1 MPYFGII
8 KCLRQHWM
16 GDTIN
21 ILINSKILAPLIMG
35 FIFSIVLG
43 PIFIPILHK
52 LKFGQNIRK
61 EGPKSHQKKSGT
73 PTMGGL
79 IFFISTATAIL
90 IMGQKPMSK
99 EMIILYS
106 FLAFGFIGFLDDI
119 LKIIHKDN
127 LGLKAA
133 QKMILLILFSLAL
146 AWYGYTKIGTDILI
160 PFANGDFRWN
170 LGVLYIPFV
179 VIYYAAVTNAVN
191 LTDGIDGLATSVTVI
206 VLTFF
211 AIIGFRTQNIEVA
224 VFAIALAGAL
234 LGFLKFNAF
243 PAKIFM
249 GDTGSL
255 ALGGAIGTIALMLKM
270 ELFVIIVGG
279 IYLIETL
286 SVIIQVTSFKL
297 TGKRVFKMSPIHHHF
312 EQLGWSEIK
321 IVTIFSSITAIL
333 CIIGFIAL

>member
-1 MPYFGII
+1 MGEII
-8 KCLRQHWM
+8 NL
-16 GDTIN
+16 
-21 ILINSKILAPLIMG
+21 LINSKILAPLIMG
-35 FIFSIVLG
+35 FVFSIILG
-43 PIFIPILHK
+43 PIIIPILHK

-61 EGPKSHQKKSGT
+61 DGPKSHQKKSGT

-79 IFFISTATAIL
+79 IFFISVATTIL
-90 IMGQKPMSK
+90 IMGHKLMDK

-146 AWYGYTKIGTDILI
+146 AWYGYKYIGTDILI
-160 PFANGDFRWN
+160 PFANKDFRLD
-170 LGVLYIPFV
+170 LGMLYIPFV
-179 VIYYAAVTNAVN
+179 VFYYAAVTNAVN
-191 LTDGIDGLATSVTVI
+191 LTDGVDGLATSVTVI

-211 AIIGFRTQNIEVA
+211 AIVGFRTENYEVA
-224 VFAIALAGAL
+224 IFAIALAGAL

-255 ALGGAIGTIALMLKM
+255 ALGGVIGTIALMLKDG
-270 ELFVIIVGG
+270 VICNYSWWYI
-279 IYLIETL
+279 
-286 SVIIQVTSFKL
+286 
-297 TGKRVFKMSPIHHHF
+297 
-312 EQLGWSEIK
+312 
-321 IVTIFSSITAIL
+321 
-333 CIIGFIAL
+333 CN

>member
-1 MPYFGII
+1 
-8 KCLRQHWM
+8 M
-16 GDTIN
+16 GEAIN
-21 ILINSKILAPLIMG
+21 LLINSKILAPLIMG
-35 FIFSIVLG
+35 FVFSLILG
-43 PIFIPILHK
+43 PIVIPLLHK

-79 IFFISTATAIL
+79 IFFVSVATTIL
-90 IMGQKPMSK
+90 IMGHKLMDK

-106 FLAFGFIGFLDDI
+106 FLAFGFVGFLDDI

-146 AWYGYTKIGTDILI
+146 ALYGYRYVGTDILI
-160 PFANGDFRWN
+160 PFANKGYRLN
-170 LGVLYIPFV
+170 LGMLYIPFV

-211 AIIGFRTQNIEVA
+211 GIVGFRTGNSEVA
-224 VFAIALAGAL
+224 VFAITLAGAL
-234 LGFLKFNAF
+234 LGFLKYNAF
-243 PAKIFM
+243 PAKVFM
-249 GDTGSL
+249 GDTGAL
-255 ALGGAIGTIALMLKM
+255 ALGGVLGTLALMLKM

-312 EQLGWSEIK
+312 EQLGWSEVK
-321 IVTIFSSITAIL
+321 IVIVFSSITAIL

>member
-1 MPYFGII
+1 
-8 KCLRQHWM
+8 M
-16 GDTIN
+16 GETIN
-21 ILINSKILAPLIMG
+21 VLINSKILAPLIMG
-35 FIFSIVLG
+35 FIFSIILG

-79 IFFISTATAIL
+79 IFFISVATTML
-90 IMGQKPMSK
+90 IMGHKLMDK

-146 AWYGYTKIGTDILI
+146 GLYGYKYMGTDILI
-160 PFANGDFRWN
+160 PFVNKGFRLD
-170 LGVLYIPFV
+170 LGMLYIPFV
-179 VIYYAAVTNAVN
+179 VVFYAAVTNAVN

-211 AIIGFRTQNIEVA
+211 TIVGFRTGNYDVA
-224 VFAIALAGAL
+224 IFAIALAGAL

-249 GDTGSL
+249 GDTGAL
-255 ALGGAIGTIALMLKM
+255 ALGGVIGTIALLLKM

-312 EQLGWSEIK
+312 EQSGWNEVK
-321 IVTIFSSITAIL
+321 IVIVFSSITAIL

>member
-1 MPYFGII
+1 
-8 KCLRQHWM
+8 M
-16 GDTIN
+16 GEVVN
-21 ILINSKILAPLIMG
+21 ILSNYKILAPLIIG
-35 FIFSIVLG
+35 FFFAIVLG

-79 IFFISTATAIL
+79 IFFISTAAAIL
-90 IMGQKPMSK
+90 ILGQKFMSK
-99 EMIILYS
+99 DMIILYS

-127 LGLKAA
+127 LGLRAA

-146 AWYGYTKIGTDILI
+146 AWYGYTIIGSDILI
-160 PFANGDFRWN
+160 PFANGEFKLLN
-170 LGVLYIPFV
+170 LGVFYIPFIV
-179 VIYYAAVTNAVN
+179 FYYAAVTNAVN
-191 LTDGIDGLATSVTVI
+191 LTDGIDGLATSVTII

-211 AIIGFRTQNIEVA
+211 AIVSFRTNNGEVA
-224 VFAIALAGAL
+224 IFALTLIGAL

-255 ALGGAIGTIALMLKM
+255 ALGGVIGTIALMLKM
-270 ELFVIIVGG
+270 EIFVVVVGG
-279 IYLIETL
+279 IYVIETL

-312 EQLGWSEIK
+312 EQLGWSEVK
-321 IVTIFSSITAIL
+321 IVTVFSIITAIL
-333 CIIGFIAL
+333 CVIGFIAL

>member
-1 MPYFGII
+1 M
-8 KCLRQHWM
+8 R
-16 GDTIN
+16 DTIN
-21 ILINSKILAPLIMG
+21 ILTNSKILAPLIMG

-79 IFFISTATAIL
+79 IFFISVATTIL
-90 IMGQKPMSK
+90 IMGKKPMDK

-146 AWYGYTKIGTDILI
+146 AWYGYKYIGTDILI
-160 PFANGDFRWN
+160 PFANQDFRLN
-170 LGVLYIPFV
+170 LGMLYIPFIV
-179 VIYYAAVTNAVN
+179 FYYAAVTNAVN

-211 AIIGFRTQNIEVA
+211 AIIGFRTQNAEAA
-224 VFAIALAGAL
+224 VFSIALAGAL

-270 ELFVIIVGG
+270 ELFVVIVGG
-279 IYLIETL
+279 MYVIETL
-286 SVIIQVTSFKL
+286 SVIIQVASFKL

-312 EQLGWSEIK
+312 EHLGWSEVK
-321 IVTIFSSITAIL
+321 IVTVFSSITAIL

>member
-1 MPYFGII
+1 MGEII
-8 KCLRQHWM
+8 NVLS
-16 GDTIN
+16 N
-21 ILINSKILAPLIMG
+21 YKIIGALVIG
-35 FIFSIVLG
+35 FAFSIILG

-79 IFFISTATAIL
+79 IFFISTAVAIL
-90 IMGQKPMSK
+90 ILGHSLMSK
-99 EMIILYS
+99 EMILLYS
-106 FLAFGFIGFLDDI
+106 FIAFGFIGFLDDL

-127 LGLKAA
+127 LGLKAG

-146 AWYGYTKIGTDILI
+146 AWYGYTNIGTEILI
-160 PFANGDFRWN
+160 PFANADFRLN
-170 LGVLYIPFV
+170 LGVLYIPC
-179 VIYYAAVTNAVN
+179 VIFYYAAVTNAVN
-191 LTDGIDGLATSVTVI
+191 LTDGIDGLATSVTII

-211 AIIGFRTQNIEVA
+211 AIVAFRTNNIEVA
-224 VFAIALAGAL
+224 IFSLALIGAL
-234 LGFLKFNAF
+234 LGFLRVNAF

-255 ALGGAIGTIALMLKM
+255 ALGGVIGTIALMLKM
-270 ELFVIIVGG
+270 EVFVVIVGA
-279 IYLIETL
+279 IYVIETL

-312 EQLGWSEIK
+312 EQVGWSEVK
-321 IVTIFSSITAIL
+321 IVMVFSIITAVLSIL
-333 CIIGFIAL
+333 GFVAI

>member
-1 MPYFGII
+1 
-8 KCLRQHWM
+8 M
-16 GDTIN
+16 GEAIN
-21 ILINSKILAPLIMG
+21 LLINSKILAPLIMG
-35 FIFSIVLG
+35 FVFSIVLG

-79 IFFISTATAIL
+79 IFFIATATAIL
-90 IMGQKPMSK
+90 IIGQKPMSK
-99 EMIILYS
+99 EMILLYS

-127 LGLKAA
+127 LGLRAA
-133 QKMILLILFSLAL
+133 QKMILLVLFSVAL
-146 AWYGYTKIGTDILI
+146 AWYGYTNMGTDILI
-160 PFANGDFRWN
+160 PFINQNFRLN
-170 LGVLYIPFV
+170 LGILYIPFIV
-179 VIYYAAVTNAVN
+179 VYYAAVTNAVN

-255 ALGGAIGTIALMLKM
+255 ALGGVIGTIALMLKM

-297 TGKRVFKMSPIHHHF
+297 TGKRVFRMSPIHHHF
-312 EQLGWSEIK
+312 EQVGWSEVK

>member
-1 MPYFGII
+1 
-8 KCLRQHWM
+8 M
-16 GDTIN
+16 GEVVN
-21 ILINSKILAPLIMG
+21 ILSNYKILAPLIIG
-35 FIFSIVLG
+35 FLFAIVLG

-79 IFFISTATAIL
+79 IFFISTAAAIL
-90 IMGQKPMSK
+90 ILGQKLMNK
-99 EMIILYS
+99 EMIMLYS

-127 LGLKAA
+127 LGLRAA
-133 QKMILLILFSLAL
+133 QKMILLVVFSLAL
-146 AWYGYTKIGTDILI
+146 AWYGYITIGSDILI
-160 PFANGDFRWN
+160 PFVNGEARVLN
-170 LGVLYIPFV
+170 LGILYIPFIV
-179 VIYYAAVTNAVN
+179 LYYAAVTNAVN
-191 LTDGIDGLATSVTVI
+191 LTDGIDGLATSVTII

-211 AIIGFRTQNIEVA
+211 AIVGFRTNNSEVA
-224 VFAIALAGAL
+224 IFSLALIGAL

-255 ALGGAIGTIALMLKM
+255 ALGGVIGTMALMLKM
-270 ELFVIIVGG
+270 EIFVVIVGG
-279 IYLIETL
+279 IYVIETL

-312 EQLGWSEIK
+312 EQLGWSEVK
-321 IVTIFSSITAIL
+321 IVTVFSVITAIL
-333 CIIGFIAL
+333 CVIGFMAL

>member
-1 MPYFGII
+1 
-8 KCLRQHWM
+8 M
-16 GDTIN
+16 GEAVN
-21 ILINSKILAPLIMG
+21 LLINSKILAPLIMG

-43 PIFIPILHK
+43 PIFIPVLHK

-90 IMGQKPMSK
+90 IIGQKPMSK
-99 EMIILYS
+99 EMILLYS

-133 QKMILLILFSLAL
+133 QKMILLILFSVAL
-146 AWYGYTKIGTDILI
+146 AWYGYTNIGTDILI
-160 PFANGDFRWN
+160 PFINQDFRLN
-170 LGVLYIPFV
+170 LGVLYIPFIV
-179 VIYYAAVTNAVN
+179 VYYAAVTNAVN

-211 AIIGFRTQNIEVA
+211 AIIGFRTQNVEVA

-255 ALGGAIGTIALMLKM
+255 ALGGVIGTIALMLKM
-270 ELFVIIVGG
+270 ELFVVIVGG

-312 EQLGWSEIK
+312 EQVGWSEVK
-321 IVTIFSSITAIL
+321 IVTTFSIITAIL

>member
-1 MPYFGII
+1 
-8 KCLRQHWM
+8 M

-21 ILINSKILAPLIMG
+21 LLINSKILAPLIMG
-35 FIFSIVLG
+35 FIFSIVIG

-52 LKFGQNIRK
+52 LKFGQPIRT

-79 IFFISTATAIL
+79 IFFISVATTIL
-90 IMGQKPMSK
+90 IMGQKLMDK

-119 LKIIHKDN
+119 LKIIYKNN
-127 LGLKAA
+127 LGLRAA
-133 QKMILLILFSLAL
+133 QKMFLLVLFSLAL
-146 AWYGYTKIGTDILI
+146 AWYGYKYIGTDILI
-160 PFANGDFRWN
+160 PFANQDFRLN
-170 LGVLYIPFV
+170 LGMLYIPFIV
-179 VIYYAAVTNAVN
+179 FYYAAVTNAVN

-211 AIIGFRTQNIEVA
+211 AIIGFRTQNTEVA
-224 VFAIALAGAL
+224 VFSIALAGAL

-279 IYLIETL
+279 MYVIETL

-312 EQLGWSEIK
+312 EHLGWSEVK

>member
-1 MPYFGII
+1 MGETI
-8 KCLRQHWM
+8 KGLL
-16 GDTIN
+16 N
-21 ILINSKILAPLIMG
+21 IGILAPLIMG

-43 PIFIPILHK
+43 PIFIPVLHK

-61 EGPKSHQKKSGT
+61 DGPKSHQKKSGT
-73 PTMGGL
+73 PTMGGI
-79 IFFISTATAIL
+79 IFFISVAVTMI
-90 IMGQKPMSK
+90 IMGYKVMDKQ
-99 EMIILYS
+99 MILLYS
-106 FLAFGFIGFLDDI
+106 LLAFGFIGFLDDI

-127 LGLKAA
+127 EGLKPL
-133 QKMILLILFSLAL
+133 QKMILLLLFSIAL
-146 AWYGYTKIGTDILI
+146 AVYGYTRIGSDILI
-160 PFANGDFRWN
+160 PFTDFRLN
-170 LGVLYIPFV
+170 LGILYIPFV
-179 VIYYAAVTNAVN
+179 IIYYAAVTNAVN

-211 AIIGFRTQNIEVA
+211 AIIGFRTGNFEVA
-224 VFAIALAGAL
+224 IFAIALAGAL

-270 ELFVIIVGG
+270 PLFVIIVGG
-279 IYLIETL
+279 MYVIETL

-297 TGKRVFKMSPIHHHF
+297 TGKRVFKMAPIHHHF
-312 EQLGWSEIK
+312 EQLGWSEVK
-321 IVTIFSSITAIL
+321 VVTIFSIITAIL

>member
-1 MPYFGII
+1 
-8 KCLRQHWM
+8 M
-16 GDTIN
+16 GEAIN
-21 ILINSKILAPLIMG
+21 LLINSKILAPLIMG
-35 FIFSIVLG
+35 FLFSIVLG

-73 PTMGGL
+73 PTMVGL
-79 IFFISTATAIL
+79 IFFIATATAIL
-90 IMGQKPMSK
+90 IMGQKPMSR
-99 EMIILYS
+99 EMILLYS

-127 LGLKAA
+127 LGLRAA
-133 QKMILLILFSLAL
+133 QKMILLVLFSVAL
-146 AWYGYTKIGTDILI
+146 AWYGYTNVGTDILI
-160 PFANGDFRWN
+160 PFINQNFRLN
-170 LGVLYIPFV
+170 LGILYIPFIV
-179 VIYYAAVTNAVN
+179 VYYAAVTNAVN

-211 AIIGFRTQNIEVA
+211 AIIGFRTQNVEVA

-255 ALGGAIGTIALMLKM
+255 ALGGVIGTIALMLKM

-297 TGKRVFKMSPIHHHF
+297 TGKRVFRMSPIHHHF
-312 EQLGWSEIK
+312 EQVGWSEVK

-333 CIIGFIAL
+333 CIIGFVAL

>member
-1 MPYFGII
+1 
-8 KCLRQHWM
+8 M
-16 GDTIN
+16 GETIN
-21 ILINSKILAPLIMG
+21 LLINWRILGVLLIG
-35 FIFSIVLG
+35 FVFSIILG

-61 EGPKSHQKKSGT
+61 DGPKSHLKKSGT

-90 IMGQKPMSK
+90 ILGQKVMSK

-133 QKMILLILFSLAL
+133 QKMVLLVLFSLAL
-146 AWYGYTKIGTDILI
+146 AWYGYNYVGTDILI
-160 PFANGDFRWN
+160 PFANRGFKWN
-170 LGVLYIPFV
+170 LGILYIPFII
-179 VIYYAAVTNAVN
+179 IYYAAVTNAVN

-211 AIIGFRTQNIEVA
+211 AITGFRTHIYEVTT
-224 VFAIALAGAL
+224 FALALTGAL

-255 ALGGAIGTIALMLKM
+255 ALGGAIGTMALMLKM

-297 TGKRVFKMSPIHHHF
+297 TGKRVFKMAPIHHHF
-312 EQLGWSEIK
+312 EHHGWSEVK
-321 IVTIFSSITAIL
+321 IVTVFSVITALL
-333 CIIGFIAL
+333 CIVGFMAL

>member
-1 MPYFGII
+1 
-8 KCLRQHWM
+8 M
-16 GDTIN
+16 GETIN
-21 ILINSKILAPLIMG
+21 LLINSKILAPLIMG
-35 FIFSIVLG
+35 FVFSIILG
-43 PIFIPILHK
+43 PIIIPILHK

-61 EGPKSHQKKSGT
+61 EGPKSHQKKTGT

-79 IFFISTATAIL
+79 IFFISVATTIL
-90 IMGQKPMSK
+90 IMGHKLMDK

-106 FLAFGFIGFLDDI
+106 FLAFGFIGFLDDM

-127 LGLKAA
+127 LGLRSA
-133 QKMILLILFSLAL
+133 QKMILLILFSLAFAL
-146 AWYGYTKIGTDILI
+146 YGYKYIGTEVLI
-160 PFANGDFRWN
+160 PFANKDFRLD
-170 LGVLYIPFV
+170 LGMLYIPFIV
-179 VIYYAAVTNAVN
+179 FYYTAVTNAVN

-211 AIIGFRTQNIEVA
+211 AIVGFRTGNSEVA
-224 VFAIALAGAL
+224 IFAIALAGAL

-243 PAKIFM
+243 PAKVFM

-255 ALGGAIGTIALMLKM
+255 ALGGVIGTMALMLKM
-270 ELFVIIVGG
+270 EIFVIIIGG
-279 IYLIETL
+279 IYVIETL

-312 EQLGWSEIK
+312 EQSGWTEIK
-321 IVTIFSSITAIL
+321 IVIMFSSITAIL

>member
-1 MPYFGII
+1 
-8 KCLRQHWM
+8 M
-16 GDTIN
+16 GEAIN
-21 ILINSKILAPLIMG
+21 LLINSKILAPLIMG
-35 FIFSIVLG
+35 FLFSIVLG

-79 IFFISTATAIL
+79 IFFIATATAIL
-90 IMGQKPMSK
+90 IMGQKPMSR
-99 EMIILYS
+99 EMILLYS

-127 LGLKAA
+127 LGLRAA
-133 QKMILLILFSLAL
+133 QKMILLVLFSVAL
-146 AWYGYTKIGTDILI
+146 AWYGYTNVGTDILI
-160 PFANGDFRWN
+160 PFINQNFRLN
-170 LGVLYIPFV
+170 LGILYIPFIV
-179 VIYYAAVTNAVN
+179 VYYAAVTNAVN

-211 AIIGFRTQNIEVA
+211 AIIGFRTQNVEVA

-255 ALGGAIGTIALMLKM
+255 ALGGVIGTIALMLKM

-297 TGKRVFKMSPIHHHF
+297 TGKRVFRMSPIHHHF
-312 EQLGWSEIK
+312 E
-321 IVTIFSSITAIL
+321 
-333 CIIGFIAL
+333 